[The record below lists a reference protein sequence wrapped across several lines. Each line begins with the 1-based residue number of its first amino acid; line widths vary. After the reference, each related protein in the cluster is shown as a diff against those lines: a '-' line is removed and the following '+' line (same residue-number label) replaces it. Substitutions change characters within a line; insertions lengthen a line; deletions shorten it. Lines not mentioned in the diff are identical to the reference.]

1 MREGYGNSVLDLV
14 SGLFALRGGN
24 EIRRTQ
30 LIAIAPAAPIGKFFH
45 IPIDIG
51 LGHRMIVLR
60 ERNQAGG
67 E

>member
-1 MREGYGNSVLDLV
+1 
-14 SGLFALRGGN
+14 
-24 EIRRTQ
+24 
-30 LIAIAPAAPIGKFFH
+30 LILIAPAAPIGKFFH

-67 E
+67 EQDHDFFHGAILL